1 MAEKTN
7 RKYVTFRIGN
17 EIYGIDI
24 MLIHSI
30 VDYEDVRSIPNAPAY
45 VEGLYNLRG
54 EVIPII
60 NLHSRFQI
68 PVAEIADKDAVD
80 GIILRDVENCKV
92 GLVVD
97 SVLKIIEIDTDEIQ
111 QSSAGH
117 DKIGNAYVTGVYVDK
132 NEYIVILDAFKI
144 FAPKEWQRISEIG

>member
-1 MAEKTN
+1 
-7 RKYVTFRIGN
+7 
-17 EIYGIDI
+17 

-30 VDYEDVRSIPNAPAY
+30 VDYEDVRAIPNAPVY

-68 PVAEIADKDAVD
+68 PVAELADKDAVD
-80 GIILRDVENCKV
+80 GIIIIDVEKCKV

-97 SVLKIIEIDTDEIQ
+97 SVLRIIEIDTKQIQ

-117 DKIGNAYVTGVYVDK
+117 DKIGNAYVTGVYIDK
-132 NEYIVILDAFKI
+132 NEYIVILDAYKI

>member
-80 GIILRDVENCKV
+80 GIIIIDVENCKV

>member
-80 GIILRDVENCKV
+80 GIIIIDVENCKV

-97 SVLKIIEIDTDEIQ
+97 SVLKIIEIDTHEIQ

>member
-1 MAEKTN
+1 MAENTN

-30 VDYEDVRSIPNAPAY
+30 VDYEDVRAIPNAPVY

-68 PVAEIADKDAVD
+68 PVAELADKDAVD
-80 GIILRDVENCKV
+80 GIIIIDVEKCKV

-97 SVLKIIEIDTDEIQ
+97 SVLRIIEIDTTQIP

-117 DKIGNAYVTGVYVDK
+117 DKIGNAYVTGVYIDK
-132 NEYIVILDAFKI
+132 NEYIVILDAYKI

>member
-1 MAEKTN
+1 MAENTN

-30 VDYEDVRSIPNAPAY
+30 VDYEDVRAIPNAPVY

-68 PVAEIADKDAVD
+68 PVAELADKDAVD
-80 GIILRDVENCKV
+80 GIIIIDVEKCKV

-97 SVLKIIEIDTDEIQ
+97 SVLRIIEIDTKQIQ

-117 DKIGNAYVTGVYVDK
+117 DKIGNAYVTGVYIDK
-132 NEYIVILDAFKI
+132 NEYIVILDAYKI

>member
-1 MAEKTN
+1 MAENTN

-30 VDYEDVRSIPNAPAY
+30 VDYEDVRAIPNVPVY

-68 PVAEIADKDAVD
+68 PVAELADKDAVD
-80 GIILRDVENCKV
+80 GIIIIDVEKCKV

-97 SVLKIIEIDTDEIQ
+97 SVLRIIEIDTKQIQ

-117 DKIGNAYVTGVYVDK
+117 DKIGNAYVTGVYIDK
-132 NEYIVILDAFKI
+132 NEYIVILDAYKI

>member
-1 MAEKTN
+1 MAENTN

-68 PVAEIADKDAVD
+68 PVAELADKDAVD
-80 GIILRDVENCKV
+80 GIIIIDVEKCKV

-97 SVLKIIEIDTDEIQ
+97 SVLRIIEIDTKQIQ
-111 QSSAGH
+111 ESSAGH
-117 DKIGNAYVTGVYVDK
+117 DKIGNAYVTGVYIDK
-132 NEYIVILDAFKI
+132 NEYIVILDAYKI

>member
-1 MAEKTN
+1 MAENTN
-7 RKYVTFRIGN
+7 QKYVTFRIGN

-30 VDYEDVRSIPNAPAY
+30 VDYEDVRAIPNAPAY

-68 PVAEIADKDAVD
+68 PVAELADKDAVD
-80 GIILRDVENCKV
+80 GIIIIDVDNCKV

-97 SVLKIIEIDTDEIQ
+97 SVLRIIEIDTREIQ

-117 DKIGNAYVTGVYVDK
+117 DKIGNAYVTGVYIDK
-132 NEYIVILDAFKI
+132 NEYIVILDAGKI

>member
-1 MAEKTN
+1 MTENTK
-7 RKYVTFRIGN
+7 RKYVIFRIGN

-30 VDYEDVRSIPNAPAY
+30 ADYENVRAIPNAPEY

-60 NLHSRFQI
+60 NLHSRFKI
-68 PVAEIADKDAVD
+68 PIVELNDKDAVD
-80 GIILRDVENCKV
+80 GIIIIDIENFKV

-97 SVLKIIEIDTDEIQ
+97 SVLRIIEIDTLEIQ
-111 QSSAGH
+111 QSSAAH
-117 DKIGNAYVTGVYVDK
+117 DKIGNAYVAGVYIDK
-132 NEYIVILDAFKI
+132 SEYIVILDAYKI
-144 FAPKEWQRISEIG
+144 FAPKEWQRIAEIS

>member
-1 MAEKTN
+1 MAENTN

-30 VDYEDVRSIPNAPAY
+30 VDYEDVRAIPNAPVY

-68 PVAEIADKDAVD
+68 PVAELADKDAVD
-80 GIILRDVENCKV
+80 GIIIIDVEKCKV

-97 SVLKIIEIDTDEIQ
+97 SVLRIIEIDTKQIQ
-111 QSSAGH
+111 ESSAGH
-117 DKIGNAYVTGVYVDK
+117 DKIGNAYVTGVYIDK
-132 NEYIVILDAFKI
+132 NEYIVILDAYKI

>member
-68 PVAEIADKDAVD
+68 PVAELADKDAVD
-80 GIILRDVENCKV
+80 GIIIIDVEKCKV

-97 SVLKIIEIDTDEIQ
+97 SVLRIIEIDTKQIQ
-111 QSSAGH
+111 ESSAGH
-117 DKIGNAYVTGVYVDK
+117 DKIGNAYVTGVYIDK
-132 NEYIVILDAFKI
+132 NEYIVILDAYKI

>member
-1 MAEKTN
+1 MAEETK

-80 GIILRDVENCKV
+80 GIIIIDVENCKV

-97 SVLKIIEIDTDEIQ
+97 SVLKIIEIDTHAIQ

-117 DKIGNAYVTGVYVDK
+117 DKIGNAYVTGVYIDK
-132 NEYIVILDAFKI
+132 NEYIVILDAFRI

>member
-24 MLIHSI
+24 MLIHSF

-80 GIILRDVENCKV
+80 GIIIIDVENCKV

-97 SVLKIIEIDTDEIQ
+97 SVLKIIEIDTHEIQ